1 MTLIGMFGML
11 LFTVVALEV
20 NFKNRRK
27 NMQTNQEKLNELKKQ
42 KQELEKQLKNI
53 EKDIALYKD
62 YTKQLDDYKQQVIKE
77 QLLDVYN
84 QLNSND
90 IQIKLTKSPD
100 YFQIY
105 LNKSD
110 QTKNDKFVYA
120 YSLATYTIESESN
133 FMELKQRFDNDV
145 ADIKSYLENLSKT
158 FIVLNECFPTYNHL
172 LNIKITKSAIQNGN
186 FIFRYSEGFHTKHVV
201 KLNFSDNENLKY
213 TMTKYSEGYSFEQN
227 PKPNHHIKLKSE
239 SYENKINIE
248 YSIENECAFDD
259 LKESLDNTF
268 KEIEKEFKDFTI
280 EID

>member
-1 MTLIGMFGML
+1 
-11 LFTVVALEV
+11 
-20 NFKNRRK
+20 
-27 NMQTNQEKLNELKKQ
+27 MQTNQEKLNELKKQ

-248 YSIENECAFDD
+248 YSIENECNFSN
-259 LKESLDNTF
+259 LEKSLENTF
-268 KEIEKEFKDFTI
+268 KEIENEFKNITI